1 MDQLTYTYKVGTL
14 RAIADNYCS
23 LYNQEFFH
31 PREDLFSIAEYKA
44 DFDLSLSAVGKGHWT
59 GIVNSDFGAYRYF
72 GKAQQVVI
80 ADIIGIRDNELAMLG
95 FYQIRQLRGRAY
107 RWMANFL
114 NGLPYGQ
121 GYIAKA

>member
-1 MDQLTYTYKVGTL
+1 MDQLTYTYKPGTL
-14 RAIADNYCS
+14 MAIADNYSS

-44 DFDLSLSAVGKGHWT
+44 DFDLALSAIGKGDWR
-59 GIVNSDFGAYRYF
+59 GLEDSDFRAYKYF
-72 GKAQQVVI
+72 GFGQQVVI
-80 ADIIGIRDNELAMLG
+80 ADILGIRDNELAMLG

-121 GYIAKA
+121 SYIAKG